1 MNRSITSAHNYL
13 AHLVQ
18 NAFGLKWKQ
27 AFSWAGRASSDESVV
42 WAQRR
47 DSVFGCWCIP
57 TVESVHRH
65 MKALA
70 QGYSVM
76 GDTYRARTFSRF
88 AARLEERLRAE
99 RGVEFAEVMALGG
112 VGSGV
117 LEEVLDFYRCAT
129 QGEARSTTPRAR
141 KLALALNERVER
153 GVGERVWQMALRD
166 DLMRPAYWRH
176 LAVYGGGLQGG
187 EF

>member
-1 MNRSITSAHNYL
+1 
-13 AHLVQ
+13 
-18 NAFGLKWKQ
+18 
-27 AFSWAGRASSDESVV
+27 
-42 WAQRR
+42 
-47 DSVFGCWCIP
+47 
-57 TVESVHRH
+57 

-70 QGYSVM
+70 QGYSAV
-76 GDTYRARTFSRF
+76 GDTYRARTFGRF
-88 AARLEERLRAE
+88 TARLEERLRAE
-99 RGVEFAEVMALGG
+99 RGVEFAEVVALGG

-117 LEEVLDFYRCAT
+117 LAEIFDFYRCAT
-129 QGEARSTTPRAR
+129 QGPARSTTPRAR

-153 GVGERVWQMALRD
+153 GRGDRVWLTALRD